1 MTDRQTEKQ
10 TDSDSQT
17 KRLNV
22 GEKEVGDNLGGIG
35 TGENK
40 SKCVILF
47 FNKGSLNI
55 TRIHC
60 ISVSEG
66 R

>member
-1 MTDRQTEKQ
+1 
-10 TDSDSQT
+10 
-17 KRLNV
+17 V